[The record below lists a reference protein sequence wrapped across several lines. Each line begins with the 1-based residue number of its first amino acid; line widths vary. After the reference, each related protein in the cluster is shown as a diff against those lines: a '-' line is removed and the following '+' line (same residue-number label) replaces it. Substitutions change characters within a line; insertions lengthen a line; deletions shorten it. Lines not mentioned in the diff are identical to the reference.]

1 MAFNF
6 KTFAAVGALIG
17 SLALVGCG
25 QDEKDPNHIKVG
37 VIVGAEQ
44 QVAEVAQK
52 VAKEKYGLDVE
63 LVTFNDYVLPNEAL
77 SKGDIDVNAFQHKP
91 YLDQQIKDRGYKL
104 VAVGNTFVYPIAG
117 YSKKIKSLDEL
128 QPGSQIAVPNDPTNL
143 GRSLLLLQQV
153 GLIKLKDGVGLL
165 PTSLDIVENPKNLKI
180 VELEAPQLPRSL
192 DDAQIALAVINTTY
206 ASQIGL
212 TPAKDGIFVEGK
224 ESPYVNLIVARE
236 DNKDAENVKKFVQ
249 AYQSDEVYEAANKI
263 FNGGAVKG
271 WSSFLTVISFR
282 TGFTPVLSFMQAPDS
297 ITPCF
302 LFIEE
307 ILCVLYRSVC

>member
-1 MAFNF
+1 MSLTF
-6 KTFAAVGALIG
+6 KSIATIGALIG
-17 SLALVGCG
+17 TLALTGCG
-25 QDEKDPNHIKVG
+25 QDEKNPNHIKVG

-77 SKGDIDVNAFQHKP
+77 SKGDIDLNAFQHKP

-104 VAVGNTFVYPIAG
+104 VPVGNTFVYPIAG

-128 QPGSQIAVPNDPTNL
+128 KEGSQIALPNDPTNL
-143 GRSLLLLQQV
+143 GRSLLLLQKV

-165 PTSLDIVENPKNLKI
+165 PTVLDVTENPKNLKL

-192 DDAQIALAVINTTY
+192 DDQQIALAVINTTY

-212 TPAKDGIFVEGK
+212 TPAKDGLFVEDK
-224 ESPYVNLIVARE
+224 DSPYVNLLVARE

-249 AYQSDEVYEAANKI
+249 AYQSDDVDAAANKI

-271 WSSFLTVISFR
+271 W
-282 TGFTPVLSFMQAPDS
+282 
-297 ITPCF
+297 
-302 LFIEE
+302 
-307 ILCVLYRSVC
+307 

>member
-1 MAFNF
+1 MAFKF

-52 VAKEKYGLDVE
+52 VAKDKYGLDVE

-77 SKGDIDVNAFQHKP
+77 SKGDIDANAFQHKP
-91 YLDQQIKDRGYKL
+91 YLDQQLKDRGYKL

-128 QPGSQIAVPNDPTNL
+128 QDGSQVAVPNDPTNL
-143 GRSLLLLQQV
+143 GRSLLLLQKV

-165 PTSLDIVENPKNLKI
+165 PTVLDVVENPKNLKI

-212 TPAKDGIFVEGK
+212 TPAKDGIFVEDK
-224 ESPYVNLIVARE
+224 ESPYVNLIVTRE
-236 DNKDAENVKKFVQ
+236 DNTDAENVKKFGQ
-249 AYQSDEVYEAANKI
+249 AYQSDEVYEAANKV

-271 WSSFLTVISFR
+271 W
-282 TGFTPVLSFMQAPDS
+282 
-297 ITPCF
+297 
-302 LFIEE
+302 
-307 ILCVLYRSVC
+307 

>member
-1 MAFNF
+1 MDTVVHLYSCRSEWHTAIE
-6 KTFAAVGALIG
+6 TSTAAASARLEAIKKQ
-17 SLALVGCG
+17 LADLAASQEG
-25 QDEKDPNHIKVG
+25 Q
-37 VIVGAEQ
+37 
-44 QVAEVAQK
+44 
-52 VAKEKYGLDVE
+52 AK
-63 LVTFNDYVLPNEAL
+63 
-77 SKGDIDVNAFQHKP
+77 Q
-91 YLDQQIKDRGYKL
+91 
-104 VAVGNTFVYPIAG
+104 
-117 YSKKIKSLDEL
+117 
-128 QPGSQIAVPNDPTNL
+128 
-143 GRSLLLLQQV
+143 LLQQV

-212 TPAKDGIFVEGK
+212 TPAKDGVFVEGK

-271 WSSFLTVISFR
+271 W
-282 TGFTPVLSFMQAPDS
+282 
-297 ITPCF
+297 
-302 LFIEE
+302 
-307 ILCVLYRSVC
+307 

>member
-37 VIVGAEQ
+37 VIVEAEQ

-249 AYQSDEVYEAANKI
+249 AYQSDEVYEHH
-263 FNGGAVKG
+263 
-271 WSSFLTVISFR
+271 LR
-282 TGFTPVLSFMQAPDS
+282 QPDW
-297 ITPCF
+297 PDPG
-302 LFIEE
+302 ERRH
-307 ILCVLYRSVC
+307 LC

>member
-1 MAFNF
+1 MSLKF
-6 KTFAAVGALIG
+6 KSIAAIGALIG
-17 SLALVGCG
+17 TLALAGCG
-25 QDEKDPNHIKVG
+25 QDEKNPNHIKVG

-77 SKGDIDVNAFQHKP
+77 GKGDIDLNAFQHKP

-104 VAVGNTFVYPIAG
+104 VPVGSTFVYPIAG

-128 QPGSQIAVPNDPTNL
+128 KDGSQIALPNDPTNL
-143 GRSLLLLQQV
+143 GRSLLLLQKV

-165 PTSLDIVENPKNLKI
+165 PTVLDVTENPKNLKL

-192 DDAQIALAVINTTY
+192 DDQQIALAVINTTY

-212 TPAKDGIFVEGK
+212 TPAKDGLFVEDK
-224 ESPYVNLIVARE
+224 DSPYVNLLVARE

-249 AYQSDEVYEAANKI
+249 AYQSDEVDAAANKI

-271 WSSFLTVISFR
+271 W
-282 TGFTPVLSFMQAPDS
+282 
-297 ITPCF
+297 
-302 LFIEE
+302 
-307 ILCVLYRSVC
+307 

>member
-1 MAFNF
+1 MSFTF
-6 KTFAAVGALIG
+6 KKIAAVSALLGAMA
-17 SLALVGCG
+17 LAGCG
-25 QDEKDPNHIKVG
+25 QEEKDPNHIKVG

-52 VAKEKYGLDVE
+52 VAKDKYGLDVE

-77 SKGDIDVNAFQHKP
+77 SKDDIDVNAFQHQP
-91 YLDQQIKDRGYKL
+91 YLDGQIKDRGYKL
-104 VAVGNTFVYPIAG
+104 VSVGKTFVYPIAG
-117 YSKKIKSLDEL
+117 YSKKIKSLNDL
-128 QPGSQIAVPNDPTNL
+128 QEGAQVAIPNDPTNL
-143 GRSLLLLQQV
+143 GRSLLLLQKV

-165 PTSLDIVENPKNLKI
+165 PTSLDIVENPKKLKI

-212 TPAKDGIFVEGK
+212 TPAKDGIFVEDK
-224 ESPYVNLIVARE
+224 DSPYVNMIVARE

-249 AYQSDEVYEAANKI
+249 AYQSDEVADAANKI

-271 WSSFLTVISFR
+271 W
-282 TGFTPVLSFMQAPDS
+282 
-297 ITPCF
+297 
-302 LFIEE
+302 
-307 ILCVLYRSVC
+307 

>member
-25 QDEKDPNHIKVG
+25 QDEKIRIILKSALSSGRNSRSLKLRRKW
-37 VIVGAEQ
+37 
-44 QVAEVAQK
+44 QK
-52 VAKEKYGLDVE
+52 KYGLDVE

-165 PTSLDIVENPKNLKI
+165 PTSLDIVENPK
-180 VELEAPQLPRSL
+180 
-192 DDAQIALAVINTTY
+192 T
-206 ASQIGL
+206 
-212 TPAKDGIFVEGK
+212 
-224 ESPYVNLIVARE
+224 
-236 DNKDAENVKKFVQ
+236 
-249 AYQSDEVYEAANKI
+249 
-263 FNGGAVKG
+263 
-271 WSSFLTVISFR
+271 
-282 TGFTPVLSFMQAPDS
+282 
-297 ITPCF
+297 
-302 LFIEE
+302 
-307 ILCVLYRSVC
+307 